1 MEAFTKFIESQ
12 NSENKFKK
20 VIGEYTFKFGKYKGL
35 TYDEVYEKSK
45 SYVHFC
51 VTKLDP
57 QYNQKLID
65 YYKQRIEEDYS

>member
-1 MEAFTKFIESQ
+1 MDNFLKIMEQQ

-20 VIGEYTFKFGKYKGL
+20 VIGQYTFKFGKYKGL

-45 SYVHFC
+45 DYVHFV
-51 VTKLDP
+51 VTKLD
-57 QYNQKLID
+57 YERNKKLID